1 MGYMIF
7 NIFINEKQ
15 NNIEKIELNTDY
27 ISSKIEGVINNDL
40 YEVRT
45 IVNSILNMKKNNQID
60 KNAVNELI
68 KSELE
73 KDDNYINVWVEWE
86 ATEFDNKADYYAIT
100 KKTKSTFI
108 SNPVKYEINGKEV
121 TTIKLCEPIIS
132 EGKFYGV
139 VGLDI
144 SLNKIKFINSNVE
157 IFNNGVGR
165 LINENGIV
173 LVHQENEKVNHLG
186 EKFEENLGEEYLDKI
201 KKGQKFRIKSKYKGR
216 GVYQFYSPINI
227 KDSNIRWSYNI
238 LVHTKGLMLK
248 TTNII
253 QNMIIQII
261 ISMLIMGFVF
271 YYNCTYVIKSVVLLS
286 DNIIQLSKYNFTYDD
301 KNDLTKYLNKNDEI
315 GKMAKAL
322 FTMKDN
328 FILLT
333 KNVQTVEKEISYH
346 SEELENIS
354 KQVSNGSNEVAKTV
368 EELANGA
375 MQQAEDTE
383 LGASKIKELGD
394 LIIQN
399 KTYMEKVNTT
409 TYNVTQL
416 INEGIQITND
426 LTDKT
431 NKREQSENEIFSL
444 IKETNRSSSKISN
457 ASKVIASIAEQTN
470 LLALNAAIEAA
481 RAGDAGKGFA
491 VVAEEIRKL
500 AEQCS
505 ISTKEIDI
513 VLKALINDSII
524 AVEKMEEAEI
534 SAREQSESVVIAENK
549 YKEIY
554 DAIKLEE
561 KSVKKMNNS
570 IIEMEVRRKNVF
582 DVIHSLSAMAEEN
595 AASTE
600 ETSTITEEQLGHI
613 KKIENTSDNLYNLAQ
628 QLHQNLEEFKL

>member
-1 MGYMIF
+1 
-7 NIFINEKQ
+7 
-15 NNIEKIELNTDY
+15 
-27 ISSKIEGVINNDL
+27 
-40 YEVRT
+40 
-45 IVNSILNMKKNNQID
+45 
-60 KNAVNELI
+60 
-68 KSELE
+68 
-73 KDDNYINVWVEWE
+73 
-86 ATEFDNKADYYAIT
+86 
-100 KKTKSTFI
+100 
-108 SNPVKYEINGKEV
+108 
-121 TTIKLCEPIIS
+121 
-132 EGKFYGV
+132 
-139 VGLDI
+139 
-144 SLNKIKFINSNVE
+144 
-157 IFNNGVGR
+157 
-165 LINENGIV
+165 
-173 LVHQENEKVNHLG
+173 
-186 EKFEENLGEEYLDKI
+186 
-201 KKGQKFRIKSKYKGR
+201 
-216 GVYQFYSPINI
+216 
-227 KDSNIRWSYNI
+227 
-238 LVHTKGLMLK
+238 
-248 TTNII
+248 
-253 QNMIIQII
+253 
-261 ISMLIMGFVF
+261 
-271 YYNCTYVIKSVVLLS
+271 
-286 DNIIQLSKYNFTYDD
+286 
-301 KNDLTKYLNKNDEI
+301 
-315 GKMAKAL
+315 
-322 FTMKDN
+322 
-328 FILLT
+328 
-333 KNVQTVEKEISYH
+333 
-346 SEELENIS
+346 
-354 KQVSNGSNEVAKTV
+354 
-368 EELANGA
+368 
-375 MQQAEDTE
+375 
-383 LGASKIKELGD
+383 
-394 LIIQN
+394 
-399 KTYMEKVNTT
+399 MEKVNTT